1 MMTLDE
7 LKDLAAPRG
16 VRITSKGYMMDGLF
30 YRIESWPE
38 MLAMVS
44 HHDPVGSQLAGWLRA
59 AR

>member
-7 LKDLAAPRG
+7 LRDLAAQRG
-16 VRITSKGYMMDGLF
+16 VQITAKGYKMDGIY

-38 MLAMVS
+38 MLAMLS